1 MRRSLLTRAGVVA
14 GACALVGAGA
24 GIAGTAASPSGSHL
38 KAGPAQTA
46 RDLRG
51 PGPRGFDRE
60 HRGGAPVHAQLVVLN
75 QARDRFITV
84 TADNGTVKSVSGQDV
99 TITEAAG
106 SVTYKN
112 VTLTVPEK
120 ATVYRNGSAAKLG
133 DLRTGDRA
141 HVSQSSEGTTVF
153 AADAQHRRGGPDGFH
168 RGFHRDHHDGDG
180 PPPGGLG
187 G

>member
-1 MRRSLLTRAGVVA
+1 MRRSLLTRAGIVA

-24 GIAGTAASPSGSHL
+24 GIAGTAASPSGTHL

-51 PGPRGFDRE
+51 PGGGFERE
-60 HRGGAPVHAQLVVLN
+60 HRGGPPVHAQLVVLN
-75 QARDRFITV
+75 KARDGFITV

-106 SVTYKN
+106 SVTYKD
-112 VTLTVPEK
+112 VKLTVPEK
-120 ATVYRNGSAAKLG
+120 ATVYRNGSAAKFG
-133 DLRTGDRA
+133 DLRTGDRV

-153 AADAQHRRGGPDGFH
+153 AADAQHQRGGPDGFH
-168 RGFHRDHHDGDG
+168 HEFHHDHHDGDG
-180 PPPGGLG
+180 PPPRGLG